1 MWELKEVANGKV
13 SAYLFEW
20 AKKKTQQSDIQNLN
34 PCTRKTNLQIKYDSW
49 FSKLHLELSQ
59 LLDTYLEL
67 SKLNCKYS
75 KRVELDN
82 FATIFQIKWEL
93 TGGRKLFASL
103 GHYLL
108 KDSFN
113 TKKEYDILLL

>member
-1 MWELKEVANGKV
+1 MGR
-13 SAYLFEW
+13 YLHIYLSER
-20 AKKKTQQSDIQNLN
+20 KKKTQQSDIQNLN

-59 LLDTYLEL
+59 LLDKYLEL

-82 FATIFQIKWEL
+82 FAPIFQIKWEL
-93 TGGRKLFASL
+93 TGGRKLCIPWALPSQGQL
-103 GHYLL
+103 
-108 KDSFN
+108 
-113 TKKEYDILLL
+113 